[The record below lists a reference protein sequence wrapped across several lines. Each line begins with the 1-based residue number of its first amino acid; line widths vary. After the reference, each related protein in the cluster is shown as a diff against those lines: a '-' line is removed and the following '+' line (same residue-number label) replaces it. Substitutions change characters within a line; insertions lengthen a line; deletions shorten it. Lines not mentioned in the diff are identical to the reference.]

1 MKTRAGHSTRV
12 LEYKRYSLRM
22 GLGLVCLLL
31 MWACI
36 SKLQGMTTIVGVVAV
51 FGLVKIID
59 VAGNAW
65 ISKLSHLEKR
75 AGRGAVGEEKVGAI
89 LDALDPALYQV
100 FHDVPCPRGNIDHV
114 VLTRKGAVFV
124 IETKS
129 HPGRVT
135 ADGKTLLHN
144 GQPFEKD
151 FINQTLSNALW
162 LGGQLKSFA
171 DQEVWVTGVLCF
183 SRGYVDIRGPI
194 QGIRVTY
201 AKNLISTLDRA
212 RTIDHLA
219 DWMWE
224 HFPVLL
230 QNSRSRAHAP
240 HDS

>member
-1 MKTRAGHSTRV
+1 MKTRAGQSTRV
-12 LEYKRYSLRM
+12 LEFKRYSLRM

-36 SKLQGMTTIVGVVAV
+36 NKLQGMTTIVGVVAV

-59 VAGNAW
+59 VVGNAW
-65 ISKLSHLEKR
+65 ISKLSNLEKR
-75 AGRGAVGEEKVGAI
+75 AGRGAVGEEKIGAI

-114 VLTRKGAVFV
+114 VLTRKGAVII

-144 GQPFEKD
+144 GKPFEKD

-162 LGGQLKSFA
+162 LGGQLKAFA
-171 DQEVWVTGVLCF
+171 DQEIWVTGVLCF
-183 SRGYVDIRGPI
+183 SRGYVDIRGSI
-194 QGIRVTY
+194 HGIRVTY
-201 AKNLISTLDRA
+201 AKNLVSTLDKA

-219 DWMWE
+219 DWMWDY
-224 HFPVLL
+224 FPILI
-230 QNSRSRAHAP
+230 R
-240 HDS
+240 DSTSTTKAK